1 MIWRKAEG
9 CRVTLDDGR
18 VLLDLTGG
26 FGVAALG
33 HRNPRILEAW
43 RSQEVVHALGD
54 LAEAEVTVRLRRA
67 LPRPAKLGVT
77 GEDAVEIALRTALL
91 ATGRPG
97 IVAFDGAYHGTGLLA
112 LAATG
117 FERFRAPFAPWL
129 PGPVYRFPYGEDPG
143 PLPADAACVIVE
155 PVQGR
160 AGSLVPPPEFL
171 AQLRRRCDEAGALL
185 VVDAIYAGLGRTGEL
200 WPGDDVA
207 DVLCVGKALGGG
219 LPLSAALFYR
229 DGLEEV
235 WDLGPE
241 DVYTHTHAGS
251 PLACA
256 AALVVL
262 DEVPRLLERVAAAGD
277 RFEAEGWH
285 GRGLLRAREG
295 SADDALARG
304 VLVIPAGLDGALIQ
318 ATPPLTITDDELDE
332 AFSLL
337 CSSSAVARRAGT
349 STAPG
354 GASSH
359 PGTPR
364 APGSRARRGRA
375 R

>member
-9 CRVTLDDGR
+9 CRVTLADGR
-18 VLLDLTGG
+18 ELLDLTGG

-33 HRNPRILEAW
+33 HRNPRVLEAW
-43 RSQEVVHALGD
+43 REQSVVHALGD
-54 LAEAEVTVRLRRA
+54 LADAEVTIRLRSA

-91 ATGRPG
+91 ATGRAG

-117 FERFRAPFAPWL
+117 FERFRAPFAAWM
-129 PGPVYRFPYGEDPG
+129 PGPVYRRVYGADPG

-160 AGSLVPPPEFL
+160 AGSRVPPAGFL
-171 AQLRRRCDEAGALL
+171 ETLRERCDETGALL
-185 VVDAIYAGLGRTGEL
+185 VVDAIYAGIGRTGEM
-200 WPGDDVA
+200 WPGADVA

-229 DGLEEV
+229 DGLAEL
-235 WDLGPE
+235 WALGPE
-241 DVYTHTHAGS
+241 DVYTHTHVGN

-262 DEVPRLLERVAAAGD
+262 EEVPKLLPRVDELGELFAAAGW
-277 RFEAEGWH
+277 AGK
-285 GRGLLRAREG
+285 GLLRAKPG
-295 SADDALARG
+295 SADRALERG
-304 VLVIPAGLDGALIQ
+304 VLVVPAGDLVQ
-318 ATPPLTITDDELDE
+318 ATPPLTI
-332 AFSLL
+332 S
-337 CSSSAVARRAGT
+337 
-349 STAPG
+349 
-354 GASSH
+354 
-359 PGTPR
+359 
-364 APGSRARRGRA
+364 
-375 R
+375 